1 MNTNPVI
8 KLTMVS
14 ITFNGKRK
22 TRFVNALCL
31 DGKPQIP
38 YEVIGAMF
46 NIPKGRT
53 FTIG

>member
-1 MNTNPVI
+1 MNTSPVI

-22 TRFVNALCL
+22 TRFINALYM
-31 DGKPQIP
+31 DGKPQLP
-38 YEVIGAMF
+38 YETIGIMF
-46 NIPKGRT
+46 NIPNGRT